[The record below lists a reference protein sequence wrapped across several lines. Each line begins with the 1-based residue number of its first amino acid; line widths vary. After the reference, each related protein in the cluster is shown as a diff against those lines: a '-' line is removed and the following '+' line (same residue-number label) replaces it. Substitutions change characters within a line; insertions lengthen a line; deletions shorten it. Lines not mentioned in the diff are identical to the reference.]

1 MILLDE
7 TQIAE
12 HQHTVS
18 MVKPKKYNLQETY
31 PFGDLDDRSFEHLLY
46 SLAKSGAEL
55 FSFPYDLVSLTLQG
69 GDKGRDVVL
78 LNDGLLCGII
88 QCKRTKSL
96 IERPALAKEILKF
109 VLHALQDGMDFVPVT
124 RYMIACSTGLNRE
137 AIAFVESYPSSLID
151 NHQQLEDWCA
161 ELQRKY
167 STLKINLSV
176 EIPRI
181 LTVLRSLRVV
191 PLLPV
196 DLSVAVASNTNVSRT
211 FFELQSV
218 IDATTFE
225 NIIKGGNLDIVSF
238 LNQYAPSIKTNFS
251 RVNFFGLSLTRRPR
265 EIELYALFVAPIFL
279 RSGQRPTQSTF
290 RDLLVTELDESEDS
304 REKTFR
310 AHLLSRSQELGES
323 NFLNALISS
332 LDDVADRRGKNSP
345 FGKPVDEW
353 TLSEIL
359 AYDRNFVV
367 LGGPGAG
374 KSSLIKYAMCKIAD
388 GDTSVIGSKLIHRI
402 PFRVELSTYST
413 YRSSHNGGFAAFL
426 ANRLSVESQLGY
438 ISQANV
444 QSLLEHYETFVFFDG
459 LDEVAD
465 PVQRTDV
472 RNDIEN
478 FTRNTPRARVI
489 VTCRPEAFTDVPLKE
504 RDFELFEVQNFSDSQ
519 IAEYVERWYKIE
531 EPDDTLRVAE
541 AKRCFR
547 EISYVEEELRRNPL
561 LLSLLLIIYR
571 NNLEFPTSKLEIYE
585 SCANT
590 LVETRDKKEKK
601 LNFQSGTQNRIAAF
615 SALAFWQYEALAS
628 KTQITHTLV
637 LQFLS
642 TYLMQKREYED
653 EPSAHEA
660 AQQFI
665 EFARVRSLYVDNA
678 FTHKTFLE
686 YFTANYIFTNFHSKG
701 KIERRDKLFDLHFG
715 DSSWSVVFE
724 LLLCRIDRDQPDYEV
739 MDGIIEMQLE
749 RNSTECFVEAMS
761 VLRYLRN
768 VSVSTKRQ
776 VLKGG
781 LRFCIDPAVPQKI
794 RVLLATRFAALA
806 VDARFAKLC
815 LETIQD
821 ATSKLSHQ
829 TELLIFLLESGIQYP
844 EFTAL
849 IPTNFI
855 PAESVDPYVHLL
867 LKFPFLTDTTSY
879 VCEFQAFSKKFGEKR
894 SLATYK
900 TRFGGTIFGG
910 SSSFSWITA
919 VLLNRDSASEIAK
932 AYVMLRS
939 MGYRSSMIQTAIRRD
954 TRRPDLNSKPVVEC
968 MEKTQRPDLKKLL
981 LKALKK
987 HWNIYFPEKQQNL
1000 PFYLTQKSGRRF
1012 PVRK

>member
-1 MILLDE
+1 ML
-7 TQIAE
+7 
-12 HQHTVS
+12 
-18 MVKPKKYNLQETY
+18 
-31 PFGDLDDRSFEHLLY
+31 
-46 SLAKSGAEL
+46 
-55 FSFPYDLVSLTLQG
+55 G
-69 GDKGRDVVL
+69 G
-78 LNDGLLCGII
+78 
-88 QCKRTKSL
+88 
-96 IERPALAKEILKF
+96 
-109 VLHALQDGMDFVPVT
+109 
-124 RYMIACSTGLNRE
+124 
-137 AIAFVESYPSSLID
+137 
-151 NHQQLEDWCA
+151 
-161 ELQRKY
+161 
-167 STLKINLSV
+167 
-176 EIPRI
+176 
-181 LTVLRSLRVV
+181 LRVV

-196 DLSVAVASNTNVSRT
+196 DLTVAVASNINVSRT

-225 NIIKGGNLDIVSF
+225 NIIRGGNLDIVSF

-265 EIELYALFVAPIFL
+265 EIELYALFVTPIFL
-279 RSGQRPTQSTF
+279 RRGLLPTHSTF
-290 RDLLVTELDESEDS
+290 RDLCETLLDKGEVSP
-304 REKTFR
+304 EKTLR
-310 AHLLSRSQELGES
+310 ARLLSTSQELGKS
-323 NFLNALISS
+323 SFIHGLISS
-332 LDDVADRRGKNSP
+332 WTDLAEGRGEISQ

-359 AYDRNFVV
+359 AHDRNFVV

-388 GDTSVIGSKLIHRI
+388 RDTSVIGSELIHRI
-402 PFRVELSTYST
+402 PFRVELGAYST
-413 YRSSHNGGFAAFL
+413 YRLSHNGGFAAFL
-426 ANRLSVESQLGY
+426 ANRLSVENQLGY

-519 IAEYVERWYKIE
+519 IAEYVDRWYKIE
-531 EPDDTLRVAE
+531 EPDETLRVAE
-541 AKRCFR
+541 AKRCLT

-628 KTQITHTLV
+628 KTSQITHTLV

-642 TYLMQKREYED
+642 TYLMEKREWDD
-653 EPSAHEA
+653 EPSAREA

-665 EFARVRSLYVDNA
+665 EFARLRSLYVDNS

-686 YFTANYIFTNFHSKG
+686 YFTANFIFTSFHSKG

-715 DSSWSVVFE
+715 DASWSVVFE

-739 MDGIIEMQLE
+739 MDGIIELQLE

-768 VSVSTKRQ
+768 VSVSTKRH
-776 VLKGG
+776 VLEGG

-794 RVLLATRFAALA
+794 RLLLATRFAALA
-806 VDARFAKLC
+806 VDVRFAKLC

-821 ATSKLSHQ
+821 AALKLSHQ
-829 TELLIFLLESGIQYP
+829 SELLIFLLESGIQYP

-849 IPTNFI
+849 IPTNLI
-855 PAESVDPYVHLL
+855 PAESTDPYVHLL
-867 LKFPFLTDTTSY
+867 LKFPFLTDTISY
-879 VCEFQAFSKKFGEKR
+879 VCEFQAFSKKFGKER
-894 SLATYK
+894 SLSAFK
-900 TRFGGTIFGG
+900 THYGGAIFGG

-919 VLLNRDSASEIAK
+919 VLISRDSASEIAT
-932 AYVMLRS
+932 AYRMLRS
-939 MGYRSSMIQTAIRRD
+939 MGYRSSMIQAAIRRD
-954 TRRPDLNSKPVVEC
+954 TRRPALNSKPVFEC
-968 MEKTQRPDLKKLL
+968 MEKTQQPDLIKILRE
-981 LKALKK
+981 ALKK
-987 HWNIYFPEKQQNL
+987 HWNIYLPEKQQNL
-1000 PFYLTQKSGRRF
+1000 PFYLREKSGRRF